1 MEAKPTREIWS
12 VLIVCMAELLPAL
25 TISTLGIVLPEI
37 RGAFRLSSVQ
47 AGALFSV
54 TFGVAAVASLLGGRL
69 ADQIGRKP
77 ILIVGTSALA
87 LGFGTAGLSQ
97 DYLLMLALLV
107 LAGVGYGFTSTAAY
121 ALLSDLL
128 PGQRGLAT
136 ALVSISYGT
145 GAFAGPLLA
154 GFITAAA
161 GWRASFFTTGAFG
174 IALTGLVYV
183 GARSSA
189 GHRRLERARTLRKAV
204 NRNLVLL
211 ALAELSAG
219 MMSWS
224 MNAWAPTVLRSAKGL
239 SLGETGLVM
248 GLWGGIQIAG
258 ALLLGTLSDRLGRK
272 AIILWTA
279 YPAALAALIVF
290 RYLSAAG
297 ALALGFTL
305 LGLLRSTFPTLVVA
319 LAQDSADAE
328 AVGAASGIIIAMH
341 YAAAV
346 LAPLLTAQLLTAT
359 GDIIW
364 GMVAATSLPL
374 LLYGALVALVR
385 ERPRARSLEG
395 RR

>member
-1 MEAKPTREIWS
+1 MIWG
-12 VLIVCMAELLPAL
+12 VLVVCLAELLPAL
-25 TISTLGIVLPEI
+25 TISSLGIVLPEI
-37 RGAFRLSSVQ
+37 HGALRLSSLK

-54 TFGVAAVASLLGGRL
+54 TFGVAAIASLQGGGL

-77 ILIVGTSALA
+77 VLITGISLLS

-97 DYLLMLALLV
+97 NYLLMLALLGV
-107 LAGVGYGFTSTAAY
+107 AGVGYGFTSTAAY

-128 PGQRGLAT
+128 PGRRGVAT

-145 GAFAGPLLA
+145 GAFAGPLLT

-161 GWRASFFTTGAFG
+161 GWRTSFFTIGAFG
-174 IALTGLVYV
+174 IALTGLVYA
-183 GARSSA
+183 GARSPA
-189 GHRRLERARTLRKAV
+189 GHRRLERALPLRKAV

-239 SLGETGLVM
+239 SLEEAGLVM

-258 ALLLGTLSDRLGRK
+258 ALLLGTLSDRTGRK
-272 AIILWTA
+272 TIILWTA
-279 YPAALAALIVF
+279 YPAALAALIVH
-290 RYLSAAG
+290 RYLSSVG

-319 LAQDSADAE
+319 LAQDSADAD

-341 YAAAV
+341 YTAAV
-346 LAPLLTAQLLTAT
+346 LAPLAAAQLLTVT

-364 GMVAATSLPL
+364 GMVVVTSAPL
-374 LLYGALVALVR
+374 ILYGALVTLVH
-385 ERPRARSLEG
+385 ERPHPAERGARK
-395 RR
+395 